1 MSSLIF
7 RHADQNRL
15 KPALQTILES
25 AAQKYGD
32 LGIISG
38 YRSPEHN
45 RRVDGAKKSR
55 HMSGS
60 AADIDM
66 SSLDEAGRAAL
77 VNDLIGLGATGFI
90 TYTDSPNM
98 LHVDI
103 GRPAVHFMHDKT
115 VRNIDKAPEWFR
127 SLYTQYHGAGT
138 ADAAALAKDYAP
150 GVPRPEMS
158 PDALPSDGGGFDA
171 GAAMAALRML
181 PGMQPVQPV
190 DLIPAGDDPRPAAR
204 DPLMRF
210 GIGSLG

>member
-1 MSSLIF
+1 MSLLRF
-7 RHADQNRL
+7 LHADQNQL

-25 AAQKYGD
+25 AAQKYGG
-32 LGIISG
+32 LNITSG

-45 RRVDGAKKSR
+45 RRVGGAKGSR
-55 HMSGS
+55 HMSGG

-66 SSLDEAGRAAL
+66 SSLDDAGRAAL

-90 TYTDSPNM
+90 TYTESPNM
-98 LHVDI
+98 LHVDV
-103 GRPAVHFMHDKT
+103 GRPAVHFMHDKS

-127 SLYTQYHGAGT
+127 GLYTQYQGAGT

-171 GAAMAALRML
+171 GAAMAALRAL
-181 PGMQPVQPV
+181 PGMQPVRPV
-190 DLIPAGDDPRPAAR
+190 DLIPAGNDPRPAAR